1 MCFLYELH
9 EYIELFKTKNYDNF
23 NNHILNNID
32 NIEDNIIELYYK
44 NNNKNDINEKI
55 NSIIMSNISNIDK
68 NKYTF
73 FEELLYNIL
82 NIFNININKKRDY
95 YTYIYNIKNVELRR
109 IAIIRNK
116 LKGGVRFLINTLLF
130 LVLKINRFI
139 ILVSLYI
146 QPNRKLAAFISN
158 RIES

>member
-1 MCFLYELH
+1 MIDFNIKFFILINLMCFLYELH

-82 NIFNININKKRDY
+82 NIYNININKKRDY
-95 YTYIYNIKNVELRR
+95 YTYIYNIKN
-109 IAIIRNK
+109 II
-116 LKGGVRFLINTLLF
+116 
-130 LVLKINRFI
+130 
-139 ILVSLYI
+139 
-146 QPNRKLAAFISN
+146 
-158 RIES
+158 IE